1 MYGPRPRALKYV
13 ILKCILYINWHTVI
27 AHLYLI
33 SS

>member
-13 ILKCILYINWHTVI
+13 ILKRILYINWYTMI